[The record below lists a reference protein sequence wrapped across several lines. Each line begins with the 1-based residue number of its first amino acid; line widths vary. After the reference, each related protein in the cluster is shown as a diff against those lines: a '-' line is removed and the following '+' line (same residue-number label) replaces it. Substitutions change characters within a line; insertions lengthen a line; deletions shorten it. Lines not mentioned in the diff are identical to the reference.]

1 MRTIASSRGSTATI
15 SDVALKAGVS
25 KATVSRVLNDTAVV
39 NKETRKRVLEAIAS
53 LNYTPSFLATG
64 MRNKKTATFGI
75 MIPDFRN
82 PYYSELLKAL
92 EEEARKHKYM
102 ALICTGELDAE
113 REREYIRYLLGR
125 QVEGIILC
133 CYVSI
138 MENKP
143 FIQSIARSVPVVVM
157 DQPCLGLPLSSA
169 YSDGYTGFSK
179 LVTYLIE
186 KGHRRIGMIRSLHK
200 YPCSESRFV
209 GYRDTLKKHGI
220 PLDSDMVEESEFTAA
235 GGYEAAMR
243 ILARSKP
250 TAIIGVNDLLA
261 IGAMKYVREKG
272 FRVPRDIAIAGHDN
286 IALSSL
292 VSPQLTTVN
301 IPVER
306 IAEEALTQLIR
317 KIQNPRSRNRDIVVE
332 TQLIIRQS
340 TEDVKNDVIMM

>member
-1 MRTIASSRGSTATI
+1 MATI
-15 SDVALKAGVS
+15 SDVAREAHVS
-25 KATVSRVLNDTAVV
+25 KATVSRVLNSPAVV
-39 NKETRKRVLEAIAS
+39 NEQTRKRVLEAMVS
-53 LNYTPSFLATG
+53 LNYTPSYLATG
-64 MRNKKTATFGI
+64 MRRKKTSTFGI
-75 MIPDFRN
+75 IIPDFRN

-92 EEEARKHKYM
+92 EEEARKHKYI
-102 ALICTGELDAE
+102 ALICTGEMDAE

-133 CYVSI
+133 CYVTV
-138 MENKP
+138 MENKS
-143 FIQSIARSVPVVVM
+143 FIQSIAKRVPIIVM
-157 DQPCLGLPLSSA
+157 DQPSLGLPLSSA
-169 YSDGYTGFSK
+169 YSDGYKGFCK

-220 PLDSDMVEESEFTAA
+220 ALDPDIVEESEFTAA
-235 GGYEAAMR
+235 GGYEAAKR
-243 ILARSKP
+243 ILARSTP
-250 TAIIGVNDLLA
+250 TAIIGVNDVLA
-261 IGAMKYVREKG
+261 IGAMKYIREKG
-272 FRVPRDIAIAGHDN
+272 YEVPGDIAVAGHDN

-317 KIQNPRSRNRDIVVE
+317 KIQNPRSRNKDIVVE
-332 TQLIIRQS
+332 TQLVIRQS